1 MSDIIGHILR
11 MKSSKTVSKLR
22 ETWRNLRLCCLRF
35 HYETRHSIQFDP
47 ALVLKAFESS
57 HFLTSPARFDFEFHF
72 VNGLEFFF
80 FLSLSSDWFIF
91 VCTFEMMDSG
101 AGDFLPTSDLQC
113 WSVWNQRWFM
123 QPAECRVQSNKLSFI
138 AKSIPN
144 FHLLLARFTCTL
156 ERWSFLS
163 PRRPFLPSFHGGL
176 WPRRLI
182 EFHPPVKSIMS
193 TC

>member
-1 MSDIIGHILR
+1 MIASNILQEHDTENPDASDCWLIGGEIWWIHEEMGFKI
-11 MKSSKTVSKLR
+11 MQCKLR
-22 ETWRNLRLCCLRF
+22 QNELRGSNWHNTKSLCKIMP
-35 HYETRHSIQFDP
+35 EW
-47 ALVLKAFESS
+47 ALNFLFCPSS
-57 HFLTSPARFDFEFHF
+57 FKIFHF
-72 VNGLEFFF
+72 IWKC
-80 FLSLSSDWFIF
+80 LSNINSRF
-91 VCTFEMMDSG
+91 
-101 AGDFLPTSDLQC
+101 
-113 WSVWNQRWFM
+113 WSPWIRCWFM
-123 QPAECRVQSNKLSFI
+123 RPAECRVQSNKLSFI

-144 FHLLLARFTCTL
+144 FHRLLARFTCTL